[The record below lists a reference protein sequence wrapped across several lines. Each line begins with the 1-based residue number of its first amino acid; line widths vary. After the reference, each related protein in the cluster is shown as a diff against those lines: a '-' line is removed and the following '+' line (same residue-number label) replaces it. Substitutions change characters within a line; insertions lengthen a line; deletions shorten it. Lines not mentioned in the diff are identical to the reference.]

1 MTNEHSG
8 FLLLDKP
15 ENWSTFDLI
24 RDLRKKISMRKL
36 GHTGTLDP
44 FATGLVI
51 LCLGK
56 ATRLSSLLL
65 DQDKE
70 YLAEMELGSRTDTGD
85 ISGVTIENKSIPSI
99 SDKMFTEAVKEI
111 KNITIQTPPRYSAIK
126 IKGKPAYKLAREG
139 KEFDLTERM
148 VKIHSFEICSFQN
161 NVIVYRTKVSKGTY
175 IRTLTEDFAEL
186 LGSVAF
192 TRALRRISIGNIDVG
207 QAVRPEEINETN
219 WQDYLIPINTILRDY
234 PHIILSGDQLAL
246 FFNGNK
252 ILLPPAEYPSEV
264 LVFNASDKKE
274 CIGWGIIKERVLHPR
289 KVFK

>member
-1 MTNEHSG
+1 MNINSG
-8 FLLLDKP
+8 FILLDKP

-44 FATGLVI
+44 FATGLVV

-70 YLAEMELGSRTDTGD
+70 YLVEMELGSRTDTGD
-85 ISGVTIENKSIPSI
+85 ISGVTIEKKDIPPLSDRMI
-99 SDKMFTEAVKEI
+99 SDAVDEI
-111 KNITIQTPPRYSAIK
+111 KNITVQTPPRYSAIK

-139 KEFDLTERM
+139 KEFDLAERM
-148 VKIHSFEICSFQN
+148 VKIHSFEISSFQSN
-161 NVIVYRTKVSKGTY
+161 IIIYRTRVSKGTY
-175 IRTLTEDFAEL
+175 IRTLSETFAGL
-186 LGSVAF
+186 LGSIAY
-192 TRALRRISIGNIDVG
+192 TRTLRRTSIGNINVG

-219 WQDYLIPINTILRDY
+219 WQEYLIPINTILQDY
-234 PHIILSGDQLAL
+234 PHINLSGEQIAL

-252 ILLPPAEYPSEV
+252 ILLPPADYPSEV
-264 LVFNASDKKE
+264 LVFNASDKNE
-274 CIGWGIIKERVLHPR
+274 CIGWGIMKERVLYPR